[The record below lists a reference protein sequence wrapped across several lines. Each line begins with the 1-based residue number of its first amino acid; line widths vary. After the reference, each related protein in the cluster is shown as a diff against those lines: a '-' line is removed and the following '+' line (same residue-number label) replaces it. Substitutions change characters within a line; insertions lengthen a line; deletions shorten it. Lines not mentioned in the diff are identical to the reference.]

1 MWNLLAGL
9 ITTYLGNRAE
19 KAQAKHEREIK
30 QITGEQEW
38 DISQS
43 NNAGSSWKDEWFT
56 IVLSVPMIG
65 AFIPT
70 VVPYIEE
77 GFRVL
82 DSMPDYYKGF
92 LGAAVAASF
101 GIKALSNWGNK

>member
-1 MWNLLAGL
+1 MWNLLVGL

-19 KAQAKHEREIK
+19 KTKAKHEREIK

-65 AFIPT
+65 AFVPS